1 MEFQFDSIIALEVNI
16 LTLYNQHCLSKLEN
30 KSELFYFVG
39 SETNSSSTVRQ
50 CSPTVLQLS
59 ASPAVLNGAKAAMQ
73 QRSKTR
79 VFKPAKTTRETR
91 LQKHPKATVHKCCQ
105 TRMHHCSKVRFL
117 PNYSTSLS
125 TLSILFHYLINLLQ
139 LLSMDQTFTSLLS
152 TF

>member
-1 MEFQFDSIIALEVNI
+1 LKLFLNLTNNESAVEFQFDSIIALEVNI

-50 CSPTVLQLS
+50 CAPSVLQLS
-59 ASPAVLNGAKAAMQ
+59 ASSAVLDSAKTTVQ

-91 LQKHPKATVHKCCQ
+91 LQKHPKATVHKRCQ

-117 PNYSTSLS
+117 PNNSTSLS
-125 TLSILFHYLINLLQ
+125 TLDFIYFYFII
-139 LLSMDQTFTSLLS
+139 
-152 TF
+152 